1 VAKTG
6 VNLCASPGNNDEV
19 MVVKLAA
26 RTLQMLV
33 DLLVL
38 AVAYALAFVFR
49 FEFSFSLPML
59 KLLFFTLP
67 YVVLLQYV
75 ALAIAG
81 VPARAWR
88 YIGLQDLS
96 RVLLGIGGSVVL
108 LVAIR
113 LGLAEYSGHVQFV
126 RIPLGVLAMDCV
138 LGFVGIAGVRVLR
151 RILAERGE
159 RRKVL
164 SARKPKRTL
173 LVGAGRAGSMVA
185 SEVLRRPDVP
195 MEFVGFVDDDPSK
208 TGTIIQ
214 GIKVVGDTHSLA
226 ALVKHLDV
234 ELVIITMASVSPEV
248 VRRVVRSCEDV
259 GVPTQIIPGMYE
271 ILNGRVNLSRI
282 RKVTIDDLLGRD
294 TVELDEEALS
304 SFLQGRR
311 VLVTGAGGSIGSEL
325 CRQLARLEPER
336 VILLEQAEGALFQVH
351 SELKRTWPGLV
362 TVPAICDV
370 CDEQRLMAIF
380 AEHRPDVVFHA
391 AAHKHVPM
399 MEWNPGE
406 AIKNNVFGTKNV
418 ADAAHASGTSAF
430 VLIST
435 DKAVNPT
442 SIMGA
447 TKRAAELYVQALAQT
462 SETTFVA
469 VRFGN
474 VLGSAGSVIPT
485 FQEQIRAG
493 GPVTVTH
500 PDMERYFMTI
510 PEASRLVMQAAAMGQ
525 GGELFVLDMGE
536 PVNITQLARDL
547 IRLSGLSE
555 SDIPIEFTG
564 VRPGEK
570 LCEVLSSSA
579 ENLARTRHP
588 KIFIGAIE
596 PVPMADVAAGLRRLN
611 AVGQSP
617 SVADA
622 RVALMCMV
630 PEMETPAAAGVASS
644 EAPARSQTLH

>member
-1 VAKTG
+1 
-6 VNLCASPGNNDEV
+6 
-19 MVVKLAA
+19 MKLAA
-26 RTLQMLV
+26 RTLQIVV

-38 AVAYALAFVFR
+38 ATAYALAFLFR

-75 ALAIAG
+75 ALAVAG

-96 RVLLGIGGSVVL
+96 RVLLGVGGAVAV
-108 LVAIR
+108 LVALRI
-113 LGLAEYSGHVQFV
+113 GLAEFSGHARFV

-138 LGFVGIAGVRVLR
+138 LGFLGITGVRVLR
-151 RILAERGE
+151 RILAERSE
-159 RRKVL
+159 RRQVM

-185 SEVLRRPDVP
+185 SEVSRRPDVP

-214 GIKVVGDTHSLA
+214 GIKVVGDTHSLD
-226 ALVKHLDV
+226 ALVRELRV
-234 ELVIITMASVSPEV
+234 ELVIITMASVSPDV

-294 TVELDEEALS
+294 TVELDEAALAK
-304 SFLQGRR
+304 FLHGRR
-311 VLVTGAGGSIGSEL
+311 VLVTGAGGSIGSEI
-325 CRQLARLEPER
+325 CRQVARLEPER
-336 VILLEQAEGALFQVH
+336 VVLVEQAENALFEIH
-351 SELKRTWPGLV
+351 RELGRVFPELN

-370 CDEQRLMAIF
+370 CDEQRLGAVF

-406 AIKNNVFGTKNV
+406 AIKNNVFGTKRV
-418 ADAAHASGTSAF
+418 ADAAHAAGTGTF

-447 TKRAAELYVQALAQT
+447 TKRTAELYIQGLARE
-462 SETTFVA
+462 SDTTFVA

-485 FQEQIRAG
+485 FQEQIKAG

-510 PEASRLVMQAAAMGQ
+510 PEASRLVMQAGAMGE

-547 IRLSGLSE
+547 IRLSGLTE

-570 LCEVLSSSA
+570 LREVLSSAA

-596 PVPMADVAAGLRRLN
+596 AVPMARILAGLEQL
-611 AVGQSP
+611 ALVGQTP
-617 SVADA
+617 SAAEA
-622 RVALMCMV
+622 RTALMCLV
-630 PEMETPAAAGVASS
+630 PEME
-644 EAPARSQTLH
+644 APATKSPAPSATMQTLH